1 MTLLYI
7 IIYIIGFL
15 VTAWIKG
22 PKDASGEEDVAGQT
36 IIALMW
42 PILAVFLIM
51 VSPIFLVEQLNKLRK

>member
-1 MTLLYI
+1 MIYI

-36 IIALMW
+36 GIALLW
-42 PILAVFLIM
+42 PMLAVFLIM

>member
-36 IIALMW
+36 GVALLW
-42 PILAVFLIM
+42 PMLAVFLIM